1 MESVIKTVELTK
13 TFKDFWRRDRV
24 RAVDHLNL
32 SVNRGEVFGLLGPN
46 GSGKTTTIKLI
57 LGLLFPTS
65 GGVRIFGMPPGN
77 ISLKSRIG
85 FLPEES
91 YLYKYLNAT
100 ETMSFYGRLFGL
112 SALERSKRTKKLLGM
127 VNLSASANRPVGE
140 YSKGMARRIGIA
152 QALIND
158 PDLVIMDEPTSG
170 LDPIGRREVKDIILE
185 LKELGKTVVLSSHLL
200 AEVEDVCDRIA
211 ILYAGKLIAEGNVG
225 EILARKDAAGILVSG
240 ISSDAV
246 KKFVESMGGKAEV
259 DTKAQ
264 MEPLEEYFLETI
276 RRLELKEAEKR
287 KAEEKIEVHDEKQS
301 IIEKLTNPKM

>member
-32 SVNRGEVFGLLGPN
+32 NVHKGEIFGLLGPN

-91 YLYKYLNAT
+91 YLYKYLNAA

-112 SALERSKRTKKLLGM
+112 SALERSKRIKRLLGM
-127 VNLSASANRPVGE
+127 VGLTASANRPVGE

-152 QALIND
+152 QSLIND

-185 LKELGKTVVLSSHLL
+185 LKELGKTVLLSSHLL

-211 ILYAGKLIAEGNVG
+211 ILYAGKLIAEGNVK
-225 EILARKDAAGILVSG
+225 EILTKKGSAGILISG

-246 KKFVESMGGKAEV
+246 KKIVESMGGKAEV
-259 DTKAQ
+259 DTKVQ
-264 MEPLEEYFLETI
+264 MESLEEYFLETI
-276 RRLELKEAEKR
+276 RRLESKEAERK

-301 IIEKLTNPKM
+301 IIEKLTNPEE